1 MKYFIYLQYDGTNYH
16 GWQTQPD
23 AVSVQ
28 ETIEKG
34 LSMLLRRQIFIV
46 GAGRTDAGVHA
57 SQMVAHFA
65 LTDTQREVEDNE
77 QATNVVQTA
86 DANSATPVAPA
97 QEAVTQEVQG
107 AEAAT
112 EATQQPKERTEE
124 ELKTLTFKLNQVLP
138 EDIVIQKIIP
148 VRDEAHA
155 RFSPLSRTYR
165 YYITNHKTLYNRNYA
180 MRVFEPLDVE
190 LMNHAC
196 AKLFCYEDFTSFSKL
211 HTDTKTNNC
220 KIMDAYW
227 ETRKQKVADGW
238 AYDYV
243 FTIRADRFLR
253 NMVRA
258 IVGTLLQVGRHK
270 MTVQEF
276 AQVIERKD
284 RCTAGDSVA
293 AKGLFLEEIEYPPS
307 IFFDENNE

>member
-23 AVSVQ
+23 AVTVQ
-28 ETIEKG
+28 DVIEQK

-65 LTDTQREVEDNE
+65 LTENQAEREPEEAEE
-77 QATNVVQTA
+77 Q
-86 DANSATPVAPA
+86 
-97 QEAVTQEVQG
+97 
-107 AEAAT
+107 T
-112 EATQQPKERTEE
+112 EATNFEAQPEVVTEKEATSADIAPESKASAPLELSAE

-155 RFSPLSRTYR
+155 RFSPISRTYR
-165 YYITNHKTLYNRNYA
+165 YYITTHKALYNRDYV
-180 MRVFEPLDVE
+180 MRMFEPLDIE
-190 LMNHAC
+190 MMNHAC

-220 KIMDAYW
+220 KIMEAYW
-227 ETRKQKVADGW
+227 TARPKDGAEGW
-238 AYDYV
+238 NYDYV
-243 FTIRADRFLR
+243 FTIKADRFLR

-258 IVGTLLQVGRHK
+258 IVGTLIQVGRHR
-270 MTVQEF
+270 MTIQEF

-284 RCTAGDSVA
+284 RCTAGDSVP
-293 AKGLFLEEIEYPPS
+293 AKGLFLEEIEYPEN
-307 IFFDENNE
+307 IFFNEEQ